1 MFRKKNRTKQKS
13 ESWLT
18 IPNYSRIIHA
28 QKYQKPSTFCQ
39 YFCKPIRDC
48 YKSTATAL
56 GCGKLCVG
64 SVAETTTNNR
74 LAWEAKRIERWEP
87 FDRCKSTRKRERDR
101 QERGLKTKRPLWP
114 FRLTSPGGRLVV
126 YWFPGKFIRK
136 VSGILLRCLTLCTAL
151 NKELSTF

>member
-74 LAWEAKRIERWEP
+74 LAWEAKRIERWQS
-87 FDRCKSTRKRERDR
+87 FDRFASPHEREREIDKKEGWKLNGR
-101 QERGLKTKRPLWP
+101 FQTDWPRWKACCILVSREIHPQSKRNPSPVFDPLHG
-114 FRLTSPGGRLVV
+114 S
-126 YWFPGKFIRK
+126 
-136 VSGILLRCLTLCTAL
+136 
-151 NKELSTF
+151 